1 MFLSEL
7 LVALVIALLLSSILF
22 GIGWGQ
28 HYREGPW
35 GGLVAWFIILLLMVW
50 AGGIWMPPFG
60 PRFKEVSWFPFVIT
74 GIFIILL
81 LLIAVPRPW
90 RRPRTR
96 REAVAQAEM
105 ARQEEVVEASVFGC
119 LFWLLIVLL
128 IFALFSRYTIY
139 QRPVPPPAASA
150 FEHGNT
156 PVAVGS
162 EHSNSRQ
169 TRSLVK
175 SNTVFREGTEHG
187 STTL

>member
-1 MFLSEL
+1 MALQKLRQEAIAAAAPSKWLERWRDFSPPAQ
-7 LVALVIALLLSSILF
+7 VAF
-22 GIGWGQ
+22 GTHFAACI
-28 HYREGPW
+28 
-35 GGLVAWFIILLLMVW
+35 
-50 AGGIWMPPFG
+50 
-60 PRFKEVSWFPFVIT
+60 
-74 GIFIILL
+74 
-81 LLIAVPRPW
+81 
-90 RRPRTR
+90 RT
-96 REAVAQAEM
+96 AAQAEM
-105 ARQEEVVEASVFGC
+105 ARQEEVVEASVFGY

-175 SNTVFREGTEHG
+175 SNTVFREETEHG